1 MSGEAGRKD
10 MAAER
15 RRSRRN
21 TGTVDK
27 AAAGE
32 PKGAGRRDTSQPESP
47 AVAKVVAPRRS
58 ATFPLGIDYWPVN
71 DEVASFTD
79 WYAGDIEADFAAFAE
94 ARFTLVRIFISWK
107 YFEQQ
112 VGNYDEEASQR
123 LERLVAAAR
132 ESGLQLIVCFF
143 ADDKLAE
150 LCDVTWGKRRDPRT
164 DPYLVQREVSLVQ
177 RIVSLYRAEKAVFAW
192 DLANEAFCTGFE
204 SATDLGTW
212 VRTLREAVREVD
224 PERPILLGADPETLL
239 RVSGVDARN
248 AIDECEFAISHVTA
262 PYQAYA
268 AEGPVISGPAT
279 YLDSFLLRS
288 ARRDLPVLVDGA
300 GVQSLDYS
308 AAQEAGYL
316 RTVLYGSLMNRG
328 AGVLLRRWRDVETE
342 RREPYYRDPFEVLVG
357 VAAID
362 GTPKPALAE
371 VGRFARVAAR
381 LDLRRYAPQ
390 PERVAVLI
398 PAERYEPL
406 PSLAGLYDPR
416 SCLQAYISAKEA
428 HLPVDIVRE
437 GDPLGDF
444 SVLVVPS
451 VGRLLQG
458 TWRELTEFVQG
469 GGTLVASYGGGDA
482 DPAVREL
489 FGVEFLGDY
498 GSRETLGCRV
508 AQPDALGP
516 LASFDAKLAVPHF
529 ALLGGGGATVVATDA
544 KGSPLLTLFA
554 YGSGRAVFL
563 AAPVERALAQG
574 DTWAAPPAVRAM
586 LRTVYG
592 AVARTAGAA
601 LALTCD
607 TPEVELALFNG
618 EEDDVLLLLNHSP
631 EKLTATVTAERSV
644 ASVADVRGGQP
655 AIVGGPAFGVPLAP
669 NGAASLRVIWSRNG
683 EGLGVR
689 P

>member
-1 MSGEAGRKD
+1 MS
-10 MAAER
+10 AER

-21 TGTVDK
+21 TGAVDK
-27 AAAGE
+27 AAKAAKE
-32 PKGAGRRDTSQPESP
+32 ADQSVALETESP
-47 AVAKVVAPRRS
+47 AATKTVAPRRS
-58 ATFPLGIDYWPVN
+58 ATFPLGIDYWPMD
-71 DEVASFTD
+71 DEIASFTE

-94 ARFTLVRIFISWK
+94 ARLTLVRIFISWK

-132 ESGLQLIVCFF
+132 DNGLQLIVCFF
-143 ADDKLAE
+143 ADDRLAE

-164 DPYLVQREVSLVQ
+164 DPYLIQRQVSLIQ

-192 DLANEAFCTGFE
+192 DLANEAFCTGFK
-204 SATDLGTW
+204 SAKDLGTW

-300 GVQSLDYS
+300 GVHSLDYS

-342 RREPYYRDPFEVLVG
+342 RREPYFRDPFEVLVG
-357 VAAID
+357 VKAID

-371 VGRFARVAAR
+371 VDRFARVAAR
-381 LDLRRYAPQ
+381 LDLRRYTPQ

-437 GDPLGDF
+437 GDELGGF
-444 SVLVVPS
+444 SVLLIPS

-458 TWRELTEFVQG
+458 TWRELTEFVQAG
-469 GGTLVASYGGGDA
+469 GVLFASYGGGDA

-489 FGVEFLGDY
+489 FGVEFLGDH
-498 GSRETLGCRV
+498 GSRATLRCRV

-516 LASFDAKLAVPHF
+516 LVSFDAKLAVPHF
-529 ALLGGGGATVVATDA
+529 ALLGGGGATVIATDA
-544 KGSPLLTLFA
+544 KGSPLLMQHS
-554 YGSGRAVFL
+554 YGSGRAVYL

-592 AVARTAGAA
+592 ALSRAAGAA
-601 LALTCD
+601 LPLACD
-607 TPEVELALFNG
+607 TPEVEIALFNG
-618 EEDDVLLLLNHSP
+618 EQDDIVLLLNHSP
-631 EKLTATVTAERSV
+631 ETLTATVTAERLI
-644 ASVADVRGGQP
+644 ASIADVRGGQP
-655 AIVGGPAFGVPLAP
+655 TSVGSPAFGVPLGP
-669 NGAASLRVIWSRNG
+669 NGAASLRVVWS
-683 EGLGVR
+683 
-689 P
+689 

>member
-1 MSGEAGRKD
+1 

-21 TGTVDK
+21 TGAVDK
-27 AAAGE
+27 AARAEKVAESTAAPE
-32 PKGAGRRDTSQPESP
+32 PDAPT
-47 AVAKVVAPRRS
+47 VVKVVAPRRS
-58 ATFPLGIDYWPVN
+58 ATFPLGIDYWPMD
-71 DEVASFTD
+71 DEIASFTD
-79 WYAGDIEADFAAFAE
+79 WYSGDIEADFAAFAE
-94 ARFTLVRIFISWK
+94 ARFTLVRVFISWK

-143 ADDKLAE
+143 ADDRLAE

-164 DPYLVQREVSLVQ
+164 DSYLIAREVSLVQ

-192 DLANEAFCTGFE
+192 DLANEAFCTGFKNGP
-204 SATDLGTW
+204 DLGTW
-212 VRTLREAVREVD
+212 VRTLRDAVREVD
-224 PERPILLGADPETLL
+224 PDRPILLGADPETLL

-308 AAQEAGYL
+308 PSQEAGYL

-328 AGVLLRRWRDVETE
+328 AGVLLRRWRDVATE
-342 RREPYYRDPFEVLVG
+342 RREPYFRDPFEVLVG

-362 GTPKPALAE
+362 GTPK
-371 VGRFARVAAR
+371 
-381 LDLRRYAPQ
+381 

-437 GDPLGDF
+437 GDELGDF

-458 TWRELTEFVQG
+458 TWRELSEFVQG
-469 GGTLVASYGGGDA
+469 GGSLVASYGGGDA

-498 GSRETLGCRV
+498 GSREMLSCRV

-544 KGSPLLTLFA
+544 KGSPLLTLHT
-554 YGSGRAVFL
+554 YGSGRAVYL
-563 AAPVERALAQG
+563 AAPVERALAQS
-574 DTWAAPPAVRAM
+574 DTWAASPPVRGL

-592 AVARTAGAA
+592 AVARAAGAA
-601 LALTCD
+601 LALSCD
-607 TPEVELALFNG
+607 TPSVEIALFNG
-618 EEDDVLLLLNHSP
+618 EQDDILLLLNHAP
-631 EKLTATVTAERSV
+631 DRLTATVTAERSV

-655 AIVGGPAFGVPLAP
+655 ALVGGATFGVPLAP
-669 NGAASLRVIWSRNG
+669 NGAASLRVVWS
-683 EGLGVR
+683 
-689 P
+689 

>member
-1 MSGEAGRKD
+1 VS
-10 MAAER
+10 AER

-21 TGTVDK
+21 TGAVDK
-27 AAAGE
+27 AG
-32 PKGAGRRDTSQPESP
+32 PKPSKP
-47 AVAKVVAPRRS
+47 AVPSDVEAAAPSKTVAPRRS
-58 ATFPLGIDYWPVN
+58 ATFPLGIDYWPID
-71 DEVASFTD
+71 DEIASFSD
-79 WYAGDIEADFAAFAE
+79 WYGGDIEADFRAFAD
-94 ARFTLVRIFISWK
+94 ARFSLVRVFISWK

-132 ESGLQLIVCFF
+132 DNGLQLIVCFF
-143 ADDKLAE
+143 ADDRLAE

-164 DPYLVQREVSLVQ
+164 DQYLVQREVSLVQ
-177 RIVSLYRAEKAVFAW
+177 RVVQLYRGEKAVFAW
-192 DLANEAFCTGFE
+192 ELANEAFCTGFKTA
-204 SATDLGTW
+204 SDLDGW
-212 VRTLREAVREVD
+212 ARTLREAVREVD
-224 PERPILLGADPETLL
+224 PERPVLLGVDPETLL
-239 RVSGVDARN
+239 RSSGVDPRN

-300 GVQSLDYS
+300 GVASLDYS
-308 AAQEAGYL
+308 ATQEAGYL

-342 RREPYYRDPFEVLVG
+342 RREPYFRDPFEVLVG
-357 VAAID
+357 VTAID

-390 PERVAVLI
+390 PERVAILI
-398 PAERYEPL
+398 PTERYEPL

-416 SCLQAYISAKEA
+416 SCLQAYMSAKEA

-437 GDPLGDF
+437 GDPLGEH
-444 SVLVVPS
+444 SVLVIPS

-469 GGTLVASYGGGDA
+469 GGSVIASYGGGDA

-498 GSRETLGCRV
+498 GARETLSCRV

-516 LASFDAKLAVPHF
+516 VASFDARLAVPHF
-529 ALLGGGGATVVATDA
+529 ALLAGGGATVVATDA
-544 KGSPLLTLFA
+544 KGSPLLTLHAF
-554 YGSGRAVFL
+554 GSGRAIYV
-563 AAPVERALAQG
+563 AAPIERALAQS
-574 DTWAAPPAVRAM
+574 DTWASPAAVRHM
-586 LRTVYG
+586 LRSVYG

-601 LALTCD
+601 LPLTCD
-607 TPEVELALFNG
+607 TPEVEIALFAG
-618 EEDDVLLLLNHSP
+618 DEDDIVLLLNHTP
-631 EKLTATVTAERSV
+631 ERLTASIIAERAV

-655 AIVGGPAFGVPLAP
+655 AAVGGTTFGVPLGP
-669 NGAASLRVIWSRNG
+669 NGAASLRVVWA
-683 EGLGVR
+683 
-689 P
+689 